1 MEPCGLTAL
10 VPVEP
15 STTPRRRVEGQR
27 LRIPPWPRN
36 RGVLHRWRT
45 VPLAS
50 LHRFVPYFRPMNS
63 PPADHSQ
70 PLAGL
75 ETDEALRA
83 ILEGTATETGQ
94 QFFAALVEN
103 LAKALS
109 THGAWVTEYFPERR
123 RLRALAF
130 WFDGQWVS
138 DYEVDITGS
147 PCEQVI
153 DQRRL
158 VHFPDRLIEL
168 FPDDQEVA
176 DNGAVSYM
184 GMPLLDTDG
193 SILGHLAVIDRRP
206 IPEEP
211 RVHAIFKIFAA
222 RAAAELQRLRAETE
236 VREREE
242 KVGRLLGSAMDA
254 IIELDEELR
263 ISRVNPAAEKVFRC
277 SDTTMVGQDFHRFVE
292 ETDGNRLA
300 TLITALDTR
309 PEGAR
314 SSWIAG
320 GLTARCPDG
329 GLFPAEATISRF
341 ELHHRKYTTLI
352 LRNVRDRV
360 EAEQKIQSLTAETEL
375 LREEL
380 QTLHQDGTLIGESQA
395 LKHVLHDISQVAG
408 TDATVLIMGETGT
421 GKELAARAIHTASRR
436 RERPLVIVNCAAIPS
451 TLIES
456 EFFGHEPGAFTGATK
471 KREGRFALAH
481 KGTIFLDEIG
491 ELPLD
496 LQAKLLRVLQEGEFD
511 PVGSSTTRKV
521 DVRVLAATNRD
532 LAAAAKQGTFRED
545 LYYRLNVFPVRLP
558 PLRERGDDVV
568 RLASLFAQRFAEKMG
583 RTLAPLTVD
592 DSRRLQAYSWPGN
605 VRELQNVIERAV
617 ITAQDGRLN
626 LDRALPEA
634 SSTQSATVGKTASP
648 PPAILSAKE
657 FEELERTNILRALE
671 ETKWKVSGEKGA
683 ASLLGLNAST
693 LSSRMKALK
702 IQKPA

>member
-1 MEPCGLTAL
+1 
-10 VPVEP
+10 
-15 STTPRRRVEGQR
+15 
-27 LRIPPWPRN
+27 
-36 RGVLHRWRT
+36 
-45 VPLAS
+45 
-50 LHRFVPYFRPMNS
+50 MNS
-63 PPADHSQ
+63 PPADQSQ

-75 ETDEALRA
+75 ATDEALRA

-94 QFFAALVEN
+94 QFFAALVQN
-103 LAKALS
+103 LAKALA
-109 THGAWVTEYFPERR
+109 THGAWVTEYFPEQR

-130 WFDGQWVS
+130 WMDGQWVQ
-138 DYEVDITGS
+138 DYQVDIAGS

-153 DQRRL
+153 DKRQL
-158 VHFPDRLIEL
+158 VHFPDRLVEL
-168 FPDDQEVA
+168 FPDDPEVA
-176 DNGAVSYM
+176 DNGAVSYL
-184 GMPLLDTDG
+184 GVPLLGTDG
-193 SILGHLAVIDRRP
+193 GILGHLAVIDRRP

-222 RAAAELQRLRAETE
+222 RATAELQRLRAESE

-254 IIELDEELR
+254 IIELDEGLR
-263 ISRVNPAAEKVFRC
+263 ISRVNPAAEKIFRC
-277 SDTTMVGQDFHRFVE
+277 RDATMVGYDFRRFVDE
-292 ETDGNRLA
+292 ADGDRLA
-300 TLITALDTR
+300 ALIEALDAR

-329 GLFPAEATISRF
+329 GSFPAEATISRF

-360 EAEQKIQSLTAETEL
+360 EAEQKIESLTAEAEL

-380 QTLHQDGTLIGESQA
+380 QALQHNGALIGESHA
-395 LKHVLHDISQVAG
+395 LKQVLRDFAQVAG
-408 TDATVLIMGETGT
+408 TDTTVLIMGETGT
-421 GKELAARAIHTASRR
+421 GKELAARAIHDASHRR
-436 RERPLVIVNCAAIPS
+436 DRPLVIVNCAAIPA

-471 KREGRFALAH
+471 KREGRFSLAH
-481 KGTIFLDEIG
+481 KSTIFLDEIG

-532 LAAAAKQGTFRED
+532 LAAAVKQGTFRED

-568 RLASLFAQRFAEKMG
+568 RLASAFAKRFAAKMG
-583 RTLAPLTVD
+583 RTLAPLTAD
-592 DSRRLQAYSWPGN
+592 EARRLQAYSWPGN

-617 ITAQDGRLN
+617 ITAQDGKLN
-626 LDRALPEA
+626 LDRALPETP
-634 SSTQSATVGKTASP
+634 STQPAPAKKSSSLP
-648 PPAILSAKE
+648 DAILSVKE
-657 FEELERTNILRALE
+657 LEELERTNILHALE
-671 ETKWKVSGEKGA
+671 TTKWKVSGEKGA
-683 ASLLGLNAST
+683 ASLLGINAST

-702 IQKPA
+702 IQKPL